1 MDNLGIGVQ
10 LMVVGMLTVFAIL
23 LIVINLGKVLIN
35 VVNKIAPEEEAAPKK
50 AASKA
55 SVATI
60 DANTKAILDQVV
72 NQITGGKG
80 RVASAR
86 KI

>member
-1 MDNLGIGVQ
+1 MDNLGIGVE
-10 LMVVGMLTVFAIL
+10 LMIVGMLTVFAIL

-35 VVNKIAPEEEAAPKK
+35 VVNKIAPEEEVAPKK
-50 AASKA
+50 AAQPA
-55 SVATI
+55 VAAI
-60 DANTKAILDQVV
+60 DAQTKAILDQVV
-72 NQITGGKG
+72 NQLTGGKG

>member
-10 LMVVGMLTVFAIL
+10 LMIVGMVTVFVIL

-35 VVNKIAPEEEAAPKK
+35 VVNKIAPEEEVAPKK
-50 AASKA
+50 AAQ
-55 SVATI
+55 ATPAAI

-72 NQITGGKG
+72 SQLTGGKG

>member
-1 MDNLGIGVQ
+1 MDNLGIGVE
-10 LMVVGMLTVFAIL
+10 LMIVGMLTVFAIL

-35 VVNKIAPEEEAAPKK
+35 VVNKIAPEEEVAPKK
-50 AASKA
+50 AAQ
-55 SVATI
+55 VAPAAI

-72 NQITGGKG
+72 SQLTGGKG